1 MNLHTL
7 TASGE
12 SEVLAVATES
22 AITASAE
29 SRTITGLVA
38 PYGKPGATSAGL
50 VTILPG
56 AIRLPNPLS
65 RVKLLSHHTGMGTV
79 PEPVGVA
86 ISADDR
92 ADGLYM
98 TFKIAETRAGDEA
111 LTLAASEVKDG
122 FSVELIRTDLH
133 RDEVRAGDLTAV
145 AHVPHPAYDD
155 ARVSSVAAAHHP
167 EGNTPMTPEQ
177 IARLAALRALTSL
190 TQDEAAELNDLAAL
204 ETSAQTEDPADG
216 AETPTAAESSDP
228 VETAP
233 VAVAATAH
241 APAVVRATRTPAAGS
256 RVTSLNAMF
265 DAVRR
270 LNMGERSAE
279 LTAALEDVIYTGT
292 PFADHPAWIGEL
304 WDGNPY
310 TRKFVPLLNH
320 KDLTS
325 MKVTGWKWVTP
336 PEVDD
341 WAGDKT
347 DVPSNEVSVTDDG
360 TTAARLA
367 GAWDV
372 DRAYW
377 DFGNTEFIS
386 SFYAKQTE
394 SYAKKSDAKA
404 LAAITTA
411 ATGTTAITGG
421 TVPLLKAAATA
432 AQEVEDQTE
441 GYSATAV
448 LVNSQDKLDLIDVAQ
463 LDVPAYLKDIL
474 KIDPSNFV
482 GSATVPA
489 GTVIALAKP
498 AISFYELPGVPIRV
512 DAIDL
517 ARGGKDSG
525 VFGYWASLAEFP
537 NGVRKVTFGA

>member
-1 MNLHTL
+1 MTDTL
-7 TASGE
+7 FTAADDT
-12 SEVLAVATES
+12 EVLAVTSEATV
-22 AITASAE
+22 TASTE

-56 AIRLPNPLS
+56 AIRLPEPLS
-65 RVKLLSHHTGMGTV
+65 RVKLLGYHTGMGTP

-111 LTLAASEVKDG
+111 LTLAASGVKDG
-122 FSVELIRTDLH
+122 FSVELIRTDVH
-133 RDEVRAGDLTAV
+133 RDEVRGGDLTAV

-155 ARVSSVAAAHHP
+155 ARVTSVAAAHHP
-167 EGNTPMTPEQ
+167 EGNTPMKLTPEQ
-177 IARLAALRALTSL
+177 IARLAALRAQETL
-190 TQDEAAELNDLAAL
+190 TQTEATELAELVAL
-204 ETSAQTEDPADG
+204 EAQVDADAD
-216 AETPTAAESSDP
+216 AEAVEVEVEETAAPELVS
-228 VETAP
+228 
-233 VAVAATAH
+233 AAAH
-241 APAVVRATRTPAAGS
+241 APATVRATRTASAGT
-256 RVTSLNAMF
+256 RVTSLNAMY

-270 LNMGERSAE
+270 LNMGERSPE
-279 LTAALEDVIYTGT
+279 LTAALADVVYSGS
-292 PFADHPAWIGEL
+292 PFADTPAWVGEL
-304 WDGNPY
+304 WSGNPY
-310 TRKFVPLLNH
+310 RRKFVELLQQR
-320 KDLTS
+320 DLTS
-325 MKVTGWKWVTP
+325 MKVTGWRWVTP

-347 DVPSNEVSVTDDG
+347 EVPSNPVAIEDAG
-360 TTAARLA
+360 ATAARLA

-377 DFGNTEFIS
+377 DFGNTEFIQ

-394 SYAKKSDAKA
+394 SYAIKSDAKA
-404 LAAITTA
+404 EAAIVAT

-432 AQEVEDQTE
+432 AAEVEANTN
-441 GYSATAV
+441 GYEATAIV
-448 LVNSQDKLDLIDVAQ
+448 VNTQDKLDLIDVAQ

-474 KIDPSNFV
+474 NIDPRNFV
-482 GSATVPA
+482 GSSSVPA
-489 GTVIALAKP
+489 GTVVALAKP
-498 AISFYELPGVPIRV
+498 SLSFYELPGVPIRV

-517 ARGGKDSG
+517 ARGGRDSG
-525 VFGYWASLAEFP
+525 VFGYWATMAEFA
-537 NGVRKVTFGA
+537 NGVRKVTFGGV